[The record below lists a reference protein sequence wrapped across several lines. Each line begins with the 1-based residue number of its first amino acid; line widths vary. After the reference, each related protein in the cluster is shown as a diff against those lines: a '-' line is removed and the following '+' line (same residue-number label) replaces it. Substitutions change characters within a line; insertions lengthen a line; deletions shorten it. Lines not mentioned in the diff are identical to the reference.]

1 MHLKIRYK
9 STINSDAK
17 NNFKLIP
24 FKDKRNIRY
33 YYDPVPFTIV
43 LIVLKN
49 STKSNLFDQLS
60 I

>member
-1 MHLKIRYK
+1 MHLKTRYK
-9 STINSDAK
+9 FTINSDAK

-24 FKDKRNIRY
+24 FMNKRSIRFY
-33 YYDPVPFTIV
+33 HDPVPFTIV